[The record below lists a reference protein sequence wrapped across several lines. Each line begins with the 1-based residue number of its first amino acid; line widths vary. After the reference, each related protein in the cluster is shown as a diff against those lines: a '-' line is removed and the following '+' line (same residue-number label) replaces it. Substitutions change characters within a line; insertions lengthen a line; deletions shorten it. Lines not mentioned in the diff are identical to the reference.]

1 MTTIWIPLL
10 FTAIFGL
17 AAWQDYHEDWEKIK
31 QEWRAH
37 YMRILLTLAIKPG
50 LVIACVWGLWFLC
63 K

>member
-10 FTAIFGL
+10 FTAIFCL

-31 QEWRAH
+31 QDWG
-37 YMRILLTLAIKPG
+37 IFLLALAIKPG